1 MPRIKNVNGHYE
13 VYDDNG
19 LFLFSAEK
27 KFEIFYT
34 DLTLE
39 ARERF
44 DQFLGSEGG
53 DNFDMFPIAFMELE
67 EDAQ

>member
-1 MPRIKNVNGHYE
+1 M
-13 VYDDNG
+13 
-19 LFLFSAEK
+19 K

-39 ARERF
+39 AQERF

-53 DNFDMFPIAFMELE
+53 DNFDMFPIAVMELE

>member
-1 MPRIKNVNGHYE
+1 MKRFE
-13 VYDDNG
+13 V
-19 LFLFSAEK
+19 
-27 KFEIFYT
+27 FYT

-39 ARERF
+39 AQGRF

-53 DNFDMFPIAFMELE
+53 DNFDMFPIAVIELE